1 MIPKSANPK
10 RIVENAQIFDFE
22 ISQEDMDEVSQCRG
36 VWVSVSAD
44 VQLDDLDE
52 YLVTDWDVVGA
63 D

>member
-10 RIVENAQIFDFE
+10 RTVENAQIFDFE
-22 ISQEDMDEVSQCRG
+22 ISQEDMDEVSQRRAICM
-36 VWVSVSAD
+36 SVAAD
-44 VQLDDLDE
+44 AQLDDLDE

>member
-22 ISQEDMDEVSQCRG
+22 ISQEDMDEVSQHRAEWRSL
-36 VWVSVSAD
+36 VAD
-44 VQLDDLDE
+44 AQLDDLDE